1 MVLNNVKQ
9 GIIMEII
16 LLSDVENLGESG
28 DVVTVKPGY
37 ARNKLIPQGLALRAS
52 NRNIAI
58 ASEKNRVAEAK
69 LDRENQAMNALAKKL
84 SKVEITIE
92 VKVGDEEKMFGSITN
107 KDIHKEL
114 MDKGFELERSQIT
127 IKDPIKALGI
137 YHIQVKVSKD
147 IVSDVK
153 LYVIKG

>member
-1 MVLNNVKQ
+1 MK
-9 GIIMEII
+9 II

-28 DVVTVKPGY
+28 DVIAVNPGY

-52 NRNIAI
+52 NRNIAV
-58 ASEKNRVAEAK
+58 ANENKRVATAK
-69 LDRENQAMNALAKKL
+69 IERENQALNVLAKKL

-92 VKVGDEEKMFGSITN
+92 VKVGEEEKMFGSITN

-114 MDKGFELERSQIT
+114 IDKGFEIEKNQIS
-127 IKDPIKALGI
+127 IEEPIKALGI
-137 YHIQVKVSKD
+137 YHINVKISKD
-147 IVSDVK
+147 ITSDVK

>member
-1 MVLNNVKQ
+1 MK
-9 GIIMEII
+9 II

-28 DVVTVKPGY
+28 DVITVKPGY

-52 NRNIAI
+52 NRNIA
-58 ASEKNRVAEAK
+58 VANENKKVATAK
-69 LDRENQAMNALAKKL
+69 LERENQALNVLAKKL

-92 VKVGDEEKMFGSITN
+92 VKVGEEEKMFGSITN

-114 MDKGFELERSQIT
+114 IDKGFELEKNQIF
-127 IKDPIKALGI
+127 IEEPIKALGI
-137 YHIQVKVSKD
+137 YHINVKISKD
-147 IVSDVK
+147 ITSDVK

>member
-1 MVLNNVKQ
+1 MK
-9 GIIMEII
+9 II

-28 DVVTVKPGY
+28 DVIAVKPGY

-52 NRNIAI
+52 NRNIA
-58 ASEKNRVAEAK
+58 VANENKKVATAK
-69 LDRENQAMNALAKKL
+69 LEKENQALNVLAKKL

-92 VKVGDEEKMFGSITN
+92 VKVGEEEKMFGSITN

-114 MDKGFELERSQIT
+114 IDKGFELEKNQIS
-127 IKDPIKALGI
+127 IEEPIKALGI
-137 YHIQVKVSKD
+137 YHINVKISKD
-147 IVSDVK
+147 ITSDVK

>member
-1 MVLNNVKQ
+1 MK
-9 GIIMEII
+9 II
-16 LLSDVENLGESG
+16 LLSDVENLGEAG
-28 DVVTVKPGY
+28 AIIAVKPGY

-52 NRNIAI
+52 NRNIAV
-58 ASEKNRVAEAK
+58 ANENKRVATAK
-69 LDRENQAMNALAKKL
+69 LERENQALNVLAKKL

-114 MDKGFELERSQIT
+114 IDKGFEIEKNQIS
-127 IKDPIKALGI
+127 IEEPIKALGI
-137 YHIQVKVSKD
+137 YHINVKISKD
-147 IVSDVK
+147 ITSDVK

>member
-1 MVLNNVKQ
+1 MK
-9 GIIMEII
+9 II
-16 LLSDVENLGESG
+16 LLSDIENLGESG
-28 DVVTVKPGY
+28 DVIAVNPGY

-52 NRNIAI
+52 NRNIAV
-58 ASEKNRVAEAK
+58 ANENKRVATSK
-69 LDRENQAMNALAKKL
+69 LERENQALNVLAKKL

-114 MDKGFELERSQIT
+114 IDKGFEIEKNQIS
-127 IKDPIKALGI
+127 IEEPIKALGI
-137 YHIQVKVSKD
+137 YHINVKISKD
-147 IVSDVK
+147 ITSDVK

>member
-1 MVLNNVKQ
+1 MK
-9 GIIMEII
+9 II

-28 DVVTVKPGY
+28 DVITVKPGY

-52 NRNIAI
+52 NRNIA
-58 ASEKNRVAEAK
+58 VANENKKVATAK
-69 LDRENQAMNALAKKL
+69 LERENQALNFLAKKL

-92 VKVGDEEKMFGSITN
+92 VKVGEEEKMFGSITN

-114 MDKGFELERSQIT
+114 IDKGFELEKNQIS
-127 IKDPIKALGI
+127 IEEPIKALGI
-137 YHIQVKVSKD
+137 YHINVKISKD
-147 IVSDVK
+147 ITSDVK

>member
-1 MVLNNVKQ
+1 MK
-9 GIIMEII
+9 II

-28 DVVTVKPGY
+28 DVITVKPGY

-52 NRNIAI
+52 NRNIAV
-58 ASEKNRVAEAK
+58 ANENKRVATAK
-69 LDRENQAMNALAKKL
+69 LERENQALNVLAKKL

-114 MDKGFELERSQIT
+114 IDKGFELEKNQIS
-127 IKDPIKALGI
+127 IEEPIKALGI
-137 YHIQVKVSKD
+137 YHINVKISKD
-147 IVSDVK
+147 ITSDVK

>member
-1 MVLNNVKQ
+1 MK
-9 GIIMEII
+9 II

-28 DVVTVKPGY
+28 DVIAVKPGY

-52 NRNIAI
+52 NRNIAV
-58 ASEKNRVAEAK
+58 ANERKRVATAK
-69 LDRENQAMNALAKKL
+69 LERENQAMSVLAKKL

-107 KDIHKEL
+107 KDIHTEL
-114 MDKGFELERSQIT
+114 NNKGFEIKKNQIS
-127 IKDPIKALGI
+127 IKEPIKNLGI
-137 YHIQVKVSKD
+137 YHVNVKISKD
-147 IVSDVK
+147 ITSDVK

>member
-1 MVLNNVKQ
+1 MK
-9 GIIMEII
+9 II

-28 DVVTVKPGY
+28 DVIAVKPGY

-52 NRNIAI
+52 NRNIAV
-58 ASEKNRVAEAK
+58 ANENKRVATAK
-69 LDRENQAMNALAKKL
+69 LERENQALNVLAKKL

-114 MDKGFELERSQIT
+114 IDKGFEIEKNQIS
-127 IKDPIKALGI
+127 IKEPIKALGI
-137 YHIQVKVSKD
+137 YHINVKISKD
-147 IVSDVK
+147 ITSDVK

>member
-1 MVLNNVKQ
+1 MK
-9 GIIMEII
+9 II

-28 DVVTVKPGY
+28 DVIAVKPGY

-52 NRNIAI
+52 NRNIA
-58 ASEKNRVAEAK
+58 VANENKKVATAK
-69 LDRENQAMNALAKKL
+69 LERENQAMNVLAKKL

-114 MDKGFELERSQIT
+114 IDKGFEIEKNQIS
-127 IKDPIKALGI
+127 IKEPIKALGI
-137 YHIQVKVSKD
+137 YHINVKISKD
-147 IVSDVK
+147 ITSDVK

>member
-1 MVLNNVKQ
+1 MK
-9 GIIMEII
+9 II

-28 DVVTVKPGY
+28 DVITVKPGY

-52 NRNIAI
+52 NRNIA
-58 ASEKNRVAEAK
+58 VANENKKVATAK
-69 LDRENQAMNALAKKL
+69 LERENQALNVLAKKL

-92 VKVGDEEKMFGSITN
+92 VKVGEEEKMFGSITN

-114 MDKGFELERSQIT
+114 IDKGFEIEKNQIS
-127 IKDPIKALGI
+127 IEEPIKALGI
-137 YHIQVKVSKD
+137 YHINIKISKD
-147 IVSDVK
+147 ITSDVK